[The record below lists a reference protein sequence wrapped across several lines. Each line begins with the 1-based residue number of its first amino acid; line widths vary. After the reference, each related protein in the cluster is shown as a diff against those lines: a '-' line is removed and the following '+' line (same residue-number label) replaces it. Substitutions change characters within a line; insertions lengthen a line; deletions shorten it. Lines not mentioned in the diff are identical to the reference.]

1 MTGAHHARAVVS
13 FVLAD
18 VLEDVE
24 KINQEMNYADAIF
37 LVYKESH
44 ASSTDCTTSHTC
56 SSY

>member
-1 MTGAHHARAVVS
+1 MLVLLS
-13 FVLAD
+13 LVLAD

-44 ASSTDCTTSHTC
+44 ASSTDCTTNHAC
-56 SSY
+56 GSY